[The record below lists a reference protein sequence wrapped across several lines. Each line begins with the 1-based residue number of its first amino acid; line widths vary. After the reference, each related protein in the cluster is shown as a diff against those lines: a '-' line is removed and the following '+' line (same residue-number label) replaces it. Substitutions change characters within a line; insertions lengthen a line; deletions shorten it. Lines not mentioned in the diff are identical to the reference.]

1 MWKHWESNHAQ
12 QTCTDAMISHQ
23 HATWEE
29 DLLYYCIDGDWDINL
44 ESTLSP
50 KGIECLHAMIIVD
63 TVAKT
68 GGLWSCKIYCG
79 IRSEWVPWQPKPH
92 ANHGSGRVE
101 AKSLT
106 EKACWEKTTSS
117 ERSKEK
123 QKTTCLQGERGTER
137 AWQLS
142 ISWEPTGLPDC
153 LPWDVHILFNKSPL
167 KLTSSVGSVIAFKQ
181 SPRQP
186 PIWCPL
192 FQYVFSSAPRVENQR
207 LDYCFSTS
215 PSPPHTHKP

>member
-29 DLLYYCIDGDWDINL
+29 DLLYYCIDGDRDINL

-50 KGIECLHAMIIVD
+50 KGIKCLHAMIIVD

-79 IRSEWVPWQPKPH
+79 FRSEWVPWQPKPH
-92 ANHGSGRVE
+92 ANHGAGRAE

-106 EKACWEKTTSS
+106 EKACRKRLRVLREAKRNKRPRVSR
-117 ERSKEK
+117 EREVQREPDNCPSP
-123 QKTTCLQGERGTER
+123 GS
-137 AWQLS
+137 QLDF
-142 ISWEPTGLPDC
+142 W
-153 LPWDVHILFNKSPL
+153 
-167 KLTSSVGSVIAFKQ
+167 IAFHE
-181 SPRQP
+181 
-186 PIWCPL
+186 IL
-192 FQYVFSSAPRVENQR
+192 IFFSIN
-207 LDYCFSTS
+207 LL
-215 PSPPHTHKP
+215 